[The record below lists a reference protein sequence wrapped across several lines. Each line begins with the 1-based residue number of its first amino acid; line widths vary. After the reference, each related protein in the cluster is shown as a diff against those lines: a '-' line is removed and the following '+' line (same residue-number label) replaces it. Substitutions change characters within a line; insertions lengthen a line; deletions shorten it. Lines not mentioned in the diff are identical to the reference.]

1 MSSGSVQITVA
12 AIGLVG
18 SIAVAYITTGA
29 AFEAKLRAQSASVAQ
44 LRDSLKAVEARMDGI
59 RTQLASAHNDA
70 NALQNQVHLI
80 NMNPALMHFVATHK
94 P

>member
-29 AFEAKLRAQSASVAQ
+29 AFEAKLKAQSASIAQ
-44 LRDSLKAVEARMDGI
+44 LRDSLKAAEVRMDGI
-59 RTQLASAHNDA
+59 RTQLVSAHNDA
-70 NALQNQVHLI
+70 TVLQTQVHQI
-80 NMNPALMHFVATHK
+80 NVNRALMNWVATHK
-94 P
+94 Q